1 MRIKLKDAF
10 ELQIG
15 KTPSRNKSEYWN
27 GVYKWVSISDIGN
40 SEKYV
45 YSTRELITDKGIID
59 SGVKVI
65 PKGTVIM
72 SFKLSIGKTAITTED
87 MYTNEAIVAFI
98 DKKKIP
104 IDIDYMY
111 YLCSGSNWMQGVNKA
126 VMGLTL
132 NKATLSEKEINIP
145 NIEIQKKCACN
156 LDKIDRIID
165 LKKQQ
170 LDQLDLLVRSLFI
183 EMFGDPIENPMN
195 WDVKELGDYI
205 TVLTD
210 FNSNG
215 SYELLDSNVVMKDE
229 PDYAWIVRITDLET
243 MNEKGR
249 KYIDEKTW
257 NLLEKSKICGNE
269 IIMCKIGSA
278 GKIYIMPN
286 TGKPASLGRNAF
298 MFRFNELLEREYVYY
313 LLNTDYGIKEITQ
326 YVRGAVTK
334 TITKDDVRRLRVIVP
349 PINEQRKF
357 ISFIN
362 KIDKSKLAVKKSL
375 EELEIL
381 KKSLMQKYFA

>member
-40 SEKYV
+40 SRKYV
-45 YSTRELITDKGIID
+45 YSTRESITDKGIID
-59 SGVKVI
+59 SGIKVI

-104 IDIDYMY
+104 IDIDYLY

-145 NIEIQKKCACN
+145 NIEIQKKCAGN

-183 EMFGDPIENPMN
+183 EMFGNLGEDIFGDGLKLLKDVCQINPKKDNYIANIKDFLVSFVPMSAVSESGEIDTTIIKCYDEVKKGFTSFIED
-195 WDVKELGDYI
+195 DVLFAKI
-205 TVLTD
+205 TPCMENGKGAIAKKLKNSVGFGSTEFHVLRPLKD
-210 FNSNG
+210 KSNS
-215 SYELLDSNVVMKDE
+215 
-229 PDYAWIVRITDLET
+229 AWIYYLTSFSHF
-243 MNEKGR
+243 R
-249 KYIDEKTW
+249 KEA
-257 NLLEKSKICGNE
+257 E
-269 IIMCKIGSA
+269 IKMTGSA
-278 GKIYIMPN
+278 GQRRV
-286 TGKPASLGRNAF
+286 PASFLENYKIALPPL
-298 MFRFNELLEREYVYY
+298 ELQHKFE
-313 LLNTDYGIKEITQ
+313 KS
-326 YVRGAVTK
+326 A
-334 TITKDDVRRLRVIVP
+334 IV
-349 PINEQRKF
+349 
-357 ISFIN
+357 
-362 KIDKSKLAVKKSL
+362 IDKSKYSSFSHLSA
-375 EELEIL
+375 
-381 KKSLMQKYFA
+381 

>member
-1 MRIKLKDAF
+1 MRIKLKDVF

-59 SGVKVI
+59 SGIKVI

-104 IDIDYMY
+104 IDIDYLY
-111 YLCSGSNWMQGVNKA
+111 YLCSGINWMQGVNKA

-145 NIEIQKKCACN
+145 NIEIQKKCAGN

-183 EMFGDPIENPMN
+183 EMFGDPIINTKKWKKEKCKNILTKIGSGATPQGGSESYKEEGISLIRSMN
-195 WDVKELGDYI
+195 VH
-205 TVLTD
+205 
-210 FNSNG
+210 NG
-215 SYELLDSNVVMKDE
+215 RFESKDL
-229 PDYAWIVRITDLET
+229 A
-243 MNEKGR
+243 
-249 KYIDEKTW
+249 YIDEKQAQKLDNVNIKENDVLINITGASVARCCIVPSYVIPARVNQHVSVLRCSDMVNSIFLCYQITNDSYQ
-257 NLLEKSKICGNE
+257 NLLK
-269 IIMCKIGSA
+269 KIGTSGGA
-278 GKIYIMPN
+278 
-286 TGKPASLGRNAF
+286 T
-298 MFRFNELLEREYVYY
+298 RE
-313 LLNTDYGIKEITQ
+313 
-326 YVRGAVTK
+326 A
-334 TITKDDVRRLRVIVP
+334 ITKKQIEDLEVILP
-349 PINEQRKF
+349 PLELQNKF
-357 ISFIN
+357 ANFVIGT
-362 KIDKSKLAVKKSL
+362 DKSKYSSFLHLSA
-375 EELEIL
+375 
-381 KKSLMQKYFA
+381 

>member
-40 SEKYV
+40 SRKYV
-45 YSTRELITDKGIID
+45 YSTRESITDKGIID
-59 SGVKVI
+59 SGIKVI

-104 IDIDYMY
+104 IDIDYLY

-145 NIEIQKKCACN
+145 NIEIQKKCAGN

-183 EMFGDPIENPMN
+183 EMFGDPISNSKKWTIKRLVELSILITNGTTPSGGSEN
-195 WDVKELGDYI
+195 YI
-205 TVLTD
+205 
-210 FNSNG
+210 
-215 SYELLDSNVVMKDE
+215 DSGVVFLRSQNVWKN
-229 PDYAWIVRITDLET
+229 RIDLEDT
-243 MNEKGR
+243 VYISSSLHKIMNKSRVIYNDILITKTGR
-249 KYIDEKTW
+249 I
-257 NLLEKSKICGNE
+257 
-269 IIMCKIGSA
+269 
-278 GKIYIMPN
+278 N
-286 TGKPASLGRNAF
+286 TENSSLGRAAIYKEKNKEANINGHVYLI
-298 MFRFNELLEREYVYY
+298 RLKDTVNPEYILSILTGEAYREYIRRVCVGGIDKRQIN
-313 LLNTDYGIKEITQ
+313 LNHVEDFPI
-326 YVRGAVTK
+326 
-334 TITKDDVRRLRVIVP
+334 IVP
-349 PINEQRKF
+349 PLDLQNRFAEYV
-357 ISFIN
+357 SS
-362 KIDKSKLAVKKSL
+362 IDKSKFTSFLYLSA
-375 EELEIL
+375 
-381 KKSLMQKYFA
+381 

>member
-59 SGVKVI
+59 SGIKVI

-98 DKKKIP
+98 DKKKNP
-104 IDIDYMY
+104 IDIDYLY

-145 NIEIQKKCACN
+145 NIEIQKKCAGN

-183 EMFGDPIENPMN
+183 EMFGDPISNPKEWKKKKCKNILTKIGSGATPQGGSESYKEEGISLIRSMN
-195 WDVKELGDYI
+195 VH
-205 TVLTD
+205 
-210 FNSNG
+210 NG
-215 SYELLDSNVVMKDE
+215 RFESKDL
-229 PDYAWIVRITDLET
+229 A
-243 MNEKGR
+243 
-249 KYIDEKTW
+249 YIDEKQAQKLDNVNIKENDVLINITGASVARCCIVPSDVIPARVNQHVSVLRCSDMVNSIFLCYQIINDSYQ
-257 NLLEKSKICGNE
+257 NLLK
-269 IIMCKIGSA
+269 KIGISGGA
-278 GKIYIMPN
+278 
-286 TGKPASLGRNAF
+286 T
-298 MFRFNELLEREYVYY
+298 RE
-313 LLNTDYGIKEITQ
+313 
-326 YVRGAVTK
+326 A
-334 TITKDDVRRLRVIVP
+334 ITKKQIEDLEVILP
-349 PINEQRKF
+349 PKELQNKF
-357 ISFIN
+357 AAVVAQ
-362 KIDKSKLAVKKSL
+362 IDKSKLAVKKSL

>member
-40 SEKYV
+40 SRKYV
-45 YSTRELITDKGIID
+45 YSTRESITDKGIID
-59 SGVKVI
+59 SGIKVI

-104 IDIDYMY
+104 IDIDYLY

-145 NIEIQKKCACN
+145 NIEIQKKCAGN

-183 EMFGDPIENPMN
+183 EMFGNLGEDIFGDGLKLLKDVCQINPKKDNYIANIKDFLVSFVPMSAVSESGEIDTTIIKCYDEVKKGFTSFIEE
-195 WDVKELGDYI
+195 DVLFAKI
-205 TVLTD
+205 TPCMENGKGAIAKKLKNSVGFGSTEFHVLRPLKD
-210 FNSNG
+210 KSNS
-215 SYELLDSNVVMKDE
+215 
-229 PDYAWIVRITDLET
+229 AWIYYLTSFSHF
-243 MNEKGR
+243 R
-249 KYIDEKTW
+249 KEA
-257 NLLEKSKICGNE
+257 E
-269 IIMCKIGSA
+269 IKMTGSA
-278 GKIYIMPN
+278 GQRRV
-286 TGKPASLGRNAF
+286 PASFLENYKIALPPL
-298 MFRFNELLEREYVYY
+298 ELQ
-313 LLNTDYGIKEITQ
+313 NKFANF
-326 YVRGAVTK
+326 VRGT
-334 TITKDDVRRLRVIVP
+334 
-349 PINEQRKF
+349 
-357 ISFIN
+357 
-362 KIDKSKLAVKKSL
+362 DKSKLAVKKSL

>member
-183 EMFGDPIENPMN
+183 EMFGDIINTSKYPTVNLGSLGEMLSGGTPSSEHSEYFGGNIPFISTPCLGEN
-195 WDVKELGDYI
+195 YI
-205 TVLTD
+205 SYKNTQNFLTD
-210 FNSNG
+210 EGVKNS
-215 SYELLDSNVVMKDE
+215 
-229 PDYAWIVRITDLET
+229 TT
-243 MNEKGR
+243 
-249 KYIDEKTW
+249 
-257 NLLEKSKICGNE
+257 NLIPAYSL
-269 IIMCKIGSA
+269 MIGSRVGV
-278 GKIYIMPN
+278 GKC
-286 TGKPASLGRNAF
+286 S
-298 MFRFNELLEREYVYY
+298 
-313 LLNTDYGIKEITQ
+313 
-326 YVRGAVTK
+326 
-334 TITKDDVRRLRVIVP
+334 
-349 PINEQRKF
+349 INMCEMCTNQD
-357 ISFIN
+357 ILSFIN
-362 KIDKSKLAVKKSL
+362 IDQTKYDLLFIKNVIEQHFDFYESQKRGATIKGISSKIVKETKVPKAPLLLQKKFANFVRGTDKSKLAVKKSL

>member
-40 SEKYV
+40 SRKYV
-45 YSTRELITDKGIID
+45 YSTRESITDKGIID
-59 SGVKVI
+59 SGIKVI

-170 LDQLDLLVRSLFI
+170 LDQLDLLARSLFI
-183 EMFGDPIENPMN
+183 EMFGDIINTSKYPTVNLGSLGEMLSGGTPSSEHSEYFGGNIPFISTPCLGEN
-195 WDVKELGDYI
+195 YI
-205 TVLTD
+205 SYKNAQNFLTD
-210 FNSNG
+210 EGVKNS
-215 SYELLDSNVVMKDE
+215 
-229 PDYAWIVRITDLET
+229 TT
-243 MNEKGR
+243 
-249 KYIDEKTW
+249 
-257 NLLEKSKICGNE
+257 NLIPAYSL
-269 IIMCKIGSA
+269 MIGSRVGV
-278 GKIYIMPN
+278 GKC
-286 TGKPASLGRNAF
+286 S
-298 MFRFNELLEREYVYY
+298 
-313 LLNTDYGIKEITQ
+313 
-326 YVRGAVTK
+326 
-334 TITKDDVRRLRVIVP
+334 
-349 PINEQRKF
+349 INMCEMCTNQD
-357 ISFIN
+357 ILSFIN
-362 KIDKSKLAVKKSL
+362 IDKTKYDLLFIKNVIEQHFDFYESQKRGATIKGISSKIVKETKVPKAPLLLQKKFANFVRGTDKSKYSSFSHLSA
-375 EELEIL
+375 
-381 KKSLMQKYFA
+381 

>member
-59 SGVKVI
+59 SGIKVI

-98 DKKKIP
+98 DKKKNP
-104 IDIDYMY
+104 IDIDYLY

-145 NIEIQKKCACN
+145 NIEIQKKCAGN

-183 EMFGDPIENPMN
+183 EMFGDPISNPKEWKKKKCKKILTKIGSGATPQGGSESYKEEGISLIRSMN
-195 WDVKELGDYI
+195 VH
-205 TVLTD
+205 
-210 FNSNG
+210 NG
-215 SYELLDSNVVMKDE
+215 RFESKDL
-229 PDYAWIVRITDLET
+229 A
-243 MNEKGR
+243 
-249 KYIDEKTW
+249 YIDEKQAQKLDNVNIKENDVLINITGASVARCCIVPSDVIPARVNQHVSVLRCSDMVNSIFLCYQIINDSYQ
-257 NLLEKSKICGNE
+257 NLLK
-269 IIMCKIGSA
+269 KIGISGGA
-278 GKIYIMPN
+278 TREAITKKQIEDLEVILP
-286 TGKPASLGRNAF
+286 PI
-298 MFRFNELLEREYVYY
+298 ELQ
-313 LLNTDYGIKEITQ
+313 NKFANF
-326 YVRGAVTK
+326 VRGT
-334 TITKDDVRRLRVIVP
+334 
-349 PINEQRKF
+349 
-357 ISFIN
+357 
-362 KIDKSKLAVKKSL
+362 DKSKLAVKKSL

>member
-40 SEKYV
+40 SRKYV

-59 SGVKVI
+59 SGIKVI

-104 IDIDYMY
+104 IDIDYLY

-132 NKATLSEKEINIP
+132 NKATLLEKEINIP
-145 NIEIQKKCACN
+145 NIKIQKKCAGN

-170 LDQLDLLVRSLFI
+170 LDQLDLLTRSLFI
-183 EMFGDPIENPMN
+183 EMFGDPMSNPKEWKKKKCKNILTKIGSGATPQGGSESYKEEGISLIRSMN
-195 WDVKELGDYI
+195 VH
-205 TVLTD
+205 
-210 FNSNG
+210 NG
-215 SYELLDSNVVMKDE
+215 RFESKDL
-229 PDYAWIVRITDLET
+229 A
-243 MNEKGR
+243 
-249 KYIDEKTW
+249 YIDEKQAQKLENVNIKENDVLINITGASVARCCIVPSDVIPARVNQHVSVLRCSDMVNSIFLCYQIINDSYQ
-257 NLLEKSKICGNE
+257 NLLK
-269 IIMCKIGSA
+269 KIGTSGGA
-278 GKIYIMPN
+278 TREAITKKQIEDLEVILP
-286 TGKPASLGRNAF
+286 PL
-298 MFRFNELLEREYVYY
+298 ELQ
-313 LLNTDYGIKEITQ
+313 NKFANF
-326 YVRGAVTK
+326 VRGT
-334 TITKDDVRRLRVIVP
+334 
-349 PINEQRKF
+349 
-357 ISFIN
+357 
-362 KIDKSKLAVKKSL
+362 DKSKLAVKKSL

>member
-183 EMFGDPIENPMN
+183 EMFGDPVENPKK
-195 WDVKELGDYI
+195 WDIIQLHDRCDIVTGNTPAREKSEYYGNYI
-205 TVLTD
+205 EWIKSDNINTDDMYLTVAEEYLSKKGLLVGRCVEAGSILMTCIAGSIGCIGNVGVANRKVA
-210 FNSNG
+210 FNQQINAIVPNK
-215 SYELLDSNVVMKDE
+215 DSNIFIYWLMVLSK
-229 PDYAWIVRITDLET
+229 
-243 MNEKGR
+243 
-249 KYIDEKTW
+249 KYIQGTVNMSLKGI
-257 NLLEKSKICGNE
+257 LSK
-269 IIMCKIGSA
+269 
-278 GKIYIMPN
+278 GKL
-286 TGKPASLGRNAF
+286 S
-298 MFRFNELLEREYVYY
+298 ELYFPF
-313 LLNTDYGIKEITQ
+313 
-326 YVRGAVTK
+326 
-334 TITKDDVRRLRVIVP
+334 P
-349 PINEQRKF
+349 PIELQHKF
-357 ISFIN
+357 EKNAIV
-362 KIDKSKLAVKKSL
+362 IDKSKLAVKKSL

>member
-59 SGVKVI
+59 SGIKVI

-98 DKKKIP
+98 DKKKNP
-104 IDIDYMY
+104 IDIDYLY

-145 NIEIQKKCACN
+145 NIEIQKKCAGN

-183 EMFGDPIENPMN
+183 EMFGDPISNPKEWKKKKCKNILTKIGSGATPQGGSESYKEEGISLIRSMN
-195 WDVKELGDYI
+195 VH
-205 TVLTD
+205 
-210 FNSNG
+210 NG
-215 SYELLDSNVVMKDE
+215 RFESKDL
-229 PDYAWIVRITDLET
+229 A
-243 MNEKGR
+243 
-249 KYIDEKTW
+249 YIDEKQAQKLDNVNIKENDVLINITGASVARCCIVPSDVIPARVNQHVSVLRCSDMVNSIFLCYQIINDSYQ
-257 NLLEKSKICGNE
+257 NLLK
-269 IIMCKIGSA
+269 KIGISGGA
-278 GKIYIMPN
+278 TREAITKKQIEDLEVILP
-286 TGKPASLGRNAF
+286 PI
-298 MFRFNELLEREYVYY
+298 ELQ
-313 LLNTDYGIKEITQ
+313 NKFANF
-326 YVRGAVTK
+326 VRGT
-334 TITKDDVRRLRVIVP
+334 
-349 PINEQRKF
+349 
-357 ISFIN
+357 
-362 KIDKSKLAVKKSL
+362 DKSKLAVKKSL

>member
-1 MRIKLKDAF
+1 MRIKLKDVF

-15 KTPSRNKSEYWN
+15 KTPSRNKREYWN

-40 SEKYV
+40 SGKYL
-45 YSTRELITDKGIID
+45 YSTRELITDKAIID
-59 SGVKVI
+59 SGIKVI

-104 IDIDYMY
+104 IDIDYLY

-132 NKATLSEKEINIP
+132 NKATLLEKEINIP
-145 NIEIQKKCACN
+145 NIKIQKKCAGN

-170 LDQLDLLVRSLFI
+170 LDQLDLLTRSLFI
-183 EMFGDPIENPMN
+183 EMFGDPMSNPKEWKKKKCKNILTKIGSGATPQGGSESYKEEGISLIRSMN
-195 WDVKELGDYI
+195 VH
-205 TVLTD
+205 
-210 FNSNG
+210 NG
-215 SYELLDSNVVMKDE
+215 RFESKDL
-229 PDYAWIVRITDLET
+229 A
-243 MNEKGR
+243 
-249 KYIDEKTW
+249 YIDEKQAQKLENVNIKENDVLINITGASVARCCIVPSDVIPARVNQHVSVLRCSDMVNSIFLCYQIINDSYQ
-257 NLLEKSKICGNE
+257 NLLK
-269 IIMCKIGSA
+269 KIGTSGGA
-278 GKIYIMPN
+278 TREAITKKQIEDLEVILP
-286 TGKPASLGRNAF
+286 PL
-298 MFRFNELLEREYVYY
+298 ELQ
-313 LLNTDYGIKEITQ
+313 NKFANF
-326 YVRGAVTK
+326 VRGT
-334 TITKDDVRRLRVIVP
+334 
-349 PINEQRKF
+349 
-357 ISFIN
+357 
-362 KIDKSKLAVKKSL
+362 DKSKLAVKKSL

>member
-183 EMFGDPIENPMN
+183 EMFGDPIINTKKWKKEKCKNILTKIGSGATPQGGSESYKEEGISLIRSMN
-195 WDVKELGDYI
+195 VH
-205 TVLTD
+205 
-210 FNSNG
+210 NG
-215 SYELLDSNVVMKDE
+215 RFESKDL
-229 PDYAWIVRITDLET
+229 A
-243 MNEKGR
+243 
-249 KYIDEKTW
+249 YIDEKQAQKLDNVNIKENDVLINITGASVARCCIVPSYVIPARVNQHVSVLRCSDMVNSIFLCYQITNDSYQ
-257 NLLEKSKICGNE
+257 NLLK
-269 IIMCKIGSA
+269 KIGTSGGA
-278 GKIYIMPN
+278 TREAITKKQIEDLEVILP
-286 TGKPASLGRNAF
+286 PL
-298 MFRFNELLEREYVYY
+298 ELQ
-313 LLNTDYGIKEITQ
+313 NKFANF
-326 YVRGAVTK
+326 VRGT
-334 TITKDDVRRLRVIVP
+334 
-349 PINEQRKF
+349 
-357 ISFIN
+357 
-362 KIDKSKLAVKKSL
+362 DKSKYSSFSHLSA
-375 EELEIL
+375 
-381 KKSLMQKYFA
+381 